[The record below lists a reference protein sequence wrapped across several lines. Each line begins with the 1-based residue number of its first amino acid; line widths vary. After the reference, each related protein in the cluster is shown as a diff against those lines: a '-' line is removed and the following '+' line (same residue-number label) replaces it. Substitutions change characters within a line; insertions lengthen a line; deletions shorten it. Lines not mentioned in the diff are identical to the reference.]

1 MSTTQHIRQS
11 QTLKETV
18 RFLAHRVYNSEHYI
32 KRIHYHTKSGFWS
45 TVCVI
50 QSFTL
55 REYIIIHGVRWWC
68 SVSAGVVCLQFKV
81 IVRFII
87 VHRLRLVVL
96 LIAASQTT
104 Y

>member
-18 RFLAHRVYNSEHYI
+18 RF
-32 KRIHYHTKSGFWS
+32 WP
-45 TVCVI
+45 TVCII

-55 REYIIIHGVRWWC
+55 REYIIIHAVRWC
-68 SVSAGVVCLQFKV
+68 FGVSAGVVRLQFKV

-87 VHRLRLVVL
+87 VHRLRLVVM

-104 Y
+104 LTVATRLSFLEL